1 MPKNW
6 RTFKKGDL
14 LYTECGFPAFVYE
27 GQTMKDII
35 QIYAFGF
42 FDEHGSEWVE
52 KARKTGDKKAW
63 LASCL
68 SNGYSK
74 DYVRKTAKRFGVEI

>member
-1 MPKNW
+1 M
-6 RTFKKGDL
+6 

-35 QIYAFGF
+35 SIYAFGF
-42 FDEHGSEWVE
+42 FDEHGSEYVE
-52 KARKTGDKKAW
+52 KASKTKNRGAW

-68 SNGYSK
+68 TNGYSE